1 MRFIRRI
8 IVPKHFDIAHS
19 KINNLIRFYG
29 KLLRVH
35 HRKVLLDVASV
46 EHVSDDAFVVLK
58 AQIEKTNQTKRKK
71 TLFIIN
77 RPKDKRIL
85 YTIKK
90 QFGYSSNN
98 NRIEI
103 HIDKDIK
110 DIKDTTIN
118 TEIIDK
124 TVKKLKTININEYF
138 EPFYDFLVEL
148 IGNATEHGIKDRHI
162 SWWLIHD
169 KDINI
174 THGQCMRYIFVD
186 MGCGIAAS
194 HRRAGL
200 PFKYLFR
207 RDSKIVKDSMDGVLK
222 SSTGQPNRGR
232 GLPYI
237 KSIVEKGFISDF
249 FLVTNRTSV
258 KLDNGKLIYS
268 HNKNFIGTYFTWTI
282 NKDNVLAWKS
292 LK

>member
-1 MRFIRRI
+1 MCLIRRI
-8 IVPKHFDIAHS
+8 IVPKHFDIVHS

-35 HRKVLLDVASV
+35 HSQVLLDFSSV
-46 EHVSDDAFVVLK
+46 EYVSDDALVVLK
-58 AQIEKTNQTKRKK
+58 AQIEKANQTKRHK
-71 TLFIIN
+71 TIYIIN
-77 RPKDKRIL
+77 GPKNKRIL

-98 NRIEI
+98 NEKEI
-103 HIDKDIK
+103 HIDKYIK
-110 DIKDTTIN
+110 DIKKDTTIN

-124 TVKKLKTININEYF
+124 TVRELKTININEYF

-148 IGNATEHGIKDRHI
+148 IGNATEHGIKDKHI

-169 KDINI
+169 KDT
-174 THGQCMRYIFVD
+174 THRQCMRYFFVD

-194 HRRAGL
+194 HRRAKL

-232 GLPYI
+232 GLPFI
-237 KSIVEKGFISDF
+237 KNVVEKGYISNF

-258 KLDNGKLIYS
+258 KFDNGRLIYS

-282 NKDNVLAWKS
+282 NKDNLLAWKN